1 MSFLRDPGFP
11 PIGSYDVFA
20 LVINIF
26 QSDWQ
31 LKHVTIGLFK
41 ETITIKQALAQN
53 LTKLLEKYALRKE
66 IIAYVKNEGLNFN
79 AMTNALK
86 YVVSCECLG
95 LEESFQGGCFGHAF
109 SKACQC
115 GSTNEKRCKNFK
127 YVSIKSA
134 KSSL

>member
-1 MSFLRDPGFP
+1 
-11 PIGSYDVFA
+11 
-20 LVINIF
+20 
-26 QSDWQ
+26 
-31 LKHVTIGLFK
+31 
-41 ETITIKQALAQN
+41 
-53 LTKLLEKYALRKE
+53 LEKYALRKE

-115 GSTNEKRCKNFK
+115 GSTNEIGCKNLK
-127 YVSIKSA
+127 QISIKSTQID
-134 KSSL
+134 L